1 MHTSPSRATW
11 SRALVLPSRSLSARF
26 ARALAWALLPVVV
39 LFAVLG
45 AEAKIGAQYQL
56 LLGNP
61 SNAVTDAAVKNN
73 YLIVRDQFAI
83 SYNDSL
89 GQPNWVSWN
98 LTSEDRGSSGRT
110 DAWSADPLLPA
121 GFYRVQP
128 TDYNDP
134 GLSRGHMCPSADRT
148 VTAADNTFTFL
159 MSNMVPQTSHNNGG
173 VWNNF
178 EIETRNIAAA
188 GNEVLVISGPS
199 GFDGRRIASGVA
211 AIPSYVWK
219 VVVVVPVGATP
230 VTERITTNTR
240 VIAIKVPNVTSGLSD
255 DWRTYL
261 TSVNQIQQD
270 TGLTFFTALPAQVAS
285 VLRTMIDGQ
294 PVVGAPVIET
304 NPADQ
309 SVAAGGSVTFS
320 VTASGNA
327 PLTYQWTFEGEAI
340 ANATSA
346 TLTLNNVQ
354 LEHMGSYRVVVTNSV
369 STATSNP
376 ALLTVTGVAPVFLN
390 EPMSQTA
397 NAGTNV
403 VFSALAGGSPTLTYQ
418 WRKGGVPIE
427 GATGATLTLTNVQ
440 AAAAGDYDVVATNSA
455 GSATGGPASLEVT
468 PSAPVILTQPATT
481 SVGLNGTVTFTVA
494 AIGTE
499 PLAYVWRKGGV
510 PIEGNASATTAT
522 LVLANV
528 DASAVGSYDVVIT
541 NSVGTVTSAAA
552 GLTIS
557 SFSNGALNYTG
568 GTYAQNFDTLTG
580 THGYDSDTAV
590 SIAGNGPFQLTAAP
604 FNGAEMGA
612 WWMAKYDGTGA
623 NARYKIDN
631 GSAVNG
637 AIYSFGTIGAA
648 DRALGSVGSGS
659 TRSRFGM
666 ILNNN
671 SGQTLTEFTVT
682 YVGEQ
687 WREGNS
693 SANTL
698 AFSYAVDAADLN
710 TGSFVS
716 VAALNFTAPVNNPVD
731 TTGAVLDG
739 NAAANRR
746 TVTGTVTGLVWPA
759 GTRLV
764 LRWTDADD
772 INNDDGLAIDD
783 FVFTAANAGPVAP
796 AVVSTTP
803 AADATGISPAQP
815 ITVTFNQPVTLAADW
830 FTLTSATQGALA
842 ATVSG
847 GPTTYTIT
855 PTATLPVSDT
865 ITVNLPAAR
874 VTEQGS
880 GTLTMNED
888 YSFAFTTVVPV
899 APTIATHPAP
909 QTVTPGGTATFTV
922 GVNGTAPFSYQWRK
936 GGQNLAGNASATTAT
951 LTLTNVQAGDAGS
964 YDVVVSNLAGNV
976 TSNAAP
982 LTVSTTVASAIS
994 WNFGLATS
1002 ATGQATPTSSL
1013 PAGVTG
1019 GTWTQG
1025 NNNGTT
1031 AIVLNNAVSTTYA
1044 GASGAWNAAAAAR
1057 VGAYNPAAGGSAYFE
1072 FTLTPEAGK
1081 YLVVTGVA
1089 FGSRRTSTGPQAY
1102 AFYTSVDN
1110 YTTPVA
1116 SGALGASTVW
1126 TYFTPGF
1133 ASVSGAPGT
1142 PVTFRLF
1149 GFNGAGSA
1157 SVDTANWRVDDFTLS
1172 VAVEAVPPPSG
1183 FGTWLAEH
1191 FTEQERADPQISG
1204 PDAKLTPD
1212 GLTNLMKYAL
1222 GFAPRGPVGA
1232 LPEPATADN
1241 DWTYTY
1247 TRPAERPDLIYTVQ
1261 VSTNLVDWSS
1271 DGVEHVQVAT
1281 ADGQETWRARH
1292 AGGAKL
1298 FFRLKVERP

>member
-11 SRALVLPSRSLSARF
+11 SRALVLPSRPLSARF
-26 ARALAWALLPVVV
+26 ARALTWALLPVVV

-98 LTSEDRGSSGRT
+98 LTSEDRGASGRT

-128 TDYNDP
+128 NDYNDP

-199 GFDGRRIASGVA
+199 IFDGRRIASGVA

-219 VVVVVPVGATP
+219 VVVVVPVGTAP
-230 VTERITTNTR
+230 ITERITTNTR
-240 VIAIKVPNVTSGLSD
+240 VIAIKVPNVTSGLSN

-270 TGLTFFTALPAQVAS
+270 TGLTFFTALSAQVAS

-304 NPADQ
+304 NPVAQ

-327 PLTYQWTFEGEAI
+327 PLTYQWTFEGEPI
-340 ANATSA
+340 AGATSA

-354 LEHMGSYRVVVTNSV
+354 LEHMGNYRVVVTNNV

-376 ALLTVTGVAPVFLN
+376 ALLTVTGVAPVFLS

-418 WRKGGVPIE
+418 WRKGGQPIE

-481 SVGLNGTVTFTVA
+481 SVGLGGTVTFAVT

-499 PLAYVWRKGGV
+499 PLAYVWRKAGV

-541 NSVGTVTSAAA
+541 NAVGTVTSSAAS
-552 GLTIS
+552 LTIS

-671 SGQTLTEFTVT
+671 TGQTLTEFTVT

-693 SANTL
+693 NANTL
-698 AFSYAVDAADLN
+698 AFSYAVDGTDLN
-710 TGSFVS
+710 TGTFVS

-739 NAAANRR
+739 NAAANRS
-746 TVTGTVTGLVWPA
+746 TVSATVTGLVWPA

-803 AADATGISPAQP
+803 ASDATGISPAQP

-855 PTATLPVSDT
+855 PSATLPVSDT
-865 ITVNLPAAR
+865 ITVNILADR

-909 QTVTPGGTATFTV
+909 QTVTLGGTATFAV
-922 GVNGTAPFSYQWRK
+922 GVNGTAPFTYQWRK
-936 GGQNLAGNASATTAT
+936 GGQPIAGNASATTAT
-951 LTLTNVQAGDAGS
+951 LTLNNVQAVDAGS

-976 TSNAAP
+976 TSNAAT
-982 LTVSTTVASAIS
+982 LTVSTVVPSSIT
-994 WNFGLATS
+994 WNFTAGGAPSS
-1002 ATGQATPTSSL
+1002 ALPT
-1013 PAGVTG
+1013 GVTG
-1019 GTWTQG
+1019 GTLTQG
-1025 NNNGTT
+1025 NNFGTT
-1031 AIVLNNAVSTTYA
+1031 TMVTTTSASSGYA
-1044 GASGAWNAAAAAR
+1044 GASGSGNAGLTAR
-1057 VGAYNPAAGGSAYFE
+1057 IGALNKATDGSAYYQ
-1072 FTLTPEAGK
+1072 FTFTPPAGSQL
-1081 YLVVTGVA
+1081 YFSSLG
-1089 FGSRRTSTGPQAY
+1089 FGSRSTSTGPQAY
-1102 AFYTSVDN
+1102 ALFTSVDN
-1110 YTTPVA
+1110 YTTPIA
-1116 SGALGASTVW
+1116 SGTMTANSAWVYHTPAFTATTGEVGA
-1126 TYFTPGF
+1126 
-1133 ASVSGAPGT
+1133 A
-1142 PVTFRLF
+1142 VTFRLY
-1149 GFNGAGSA
+1149 GYNGGPNSPGSG
-1157 SVDTANWRVDDFTLS
+1157 TANWRIDDLSLS

-1191 FTEQERADPQISG
+1191 FTEQERNDPQISG
-1204 PDAKLTPD
+1204 PDVKLTPD

-1247 TRPAERPDLIYTVQ
+1247 TRPSERPDLTYTVQ
-1261 VSTNLVDWSS
+1261 VSTDLVSWNS

-1281 ADGQETWRARH
+1281 GDGVETWRARH

>member
-1 MHTSPSRATW
+1 MHTSSSRATW

-26 ARALAWALLPVVV
+26 ARALTWALLPVVV

-61 SNAVTDAAVKNN
+61 SNAVTDATVKNN

-98 LTSEDRGSSGRT
+98 LTSEDRGTSGRT

-128 TDYNDP
+128 NDYNDKD
-134 GLSRGHMCPSADRT
+134 LSRGHMCPSADRT

-178 EIETRNIAAA
+178 EIATRDIAAA

-199 GFDGRRIASGVA
+199 IFDGRRIASGVA

-219 VVVVVPVGATP
+219 VVVVVPVGTAP
-230 VTERITTNTR
+230 ITERITTNTR
-240 VIAIKVPNVTSGLSD
+240 VIAIKVPNVTSGLSN

-304 NPADQ
+304 NPVAQ

-327 PLTYQWTFEGEAI
+327 PLTYQWTFEGEPI
-340 ANATSA
+340 AGATSA
-346 TLTLNNVQ
+346 TLTLNDVQ
-354 LEHMGSYRVVVTNSV
+354 LEHMGNYRVVVTNNV

-376 ALLTVTGVAPVFLN
+376 ALLTVTGVAPVFLS

-418 WRKGGVPIE
+418 WRKGGQPIE

-468 PSAPVILTQPATT
+468 PSVPVILTQPATT
-481 SVGLNGTVTFTVA
+481 SVGLGGTVTFAVT

-499 PLAYVWRKGGV
+499 PLAYVWRKAGV

-541 NSVGTVTSAAA
+541 NAVGTVTSSAAS
-552 GLTIS
+552 LTIS

-590 SIAGNGPFQLTAAP
+590 SIAGNGPFQLAAAP

-671 SGQTLTEFTVT
+671 TGQTLTEFTVT

-693 SANTL
+693 NANTL
-698 AFSYAVDAADLN
+698 AFSYAVDGTDLN
-710 TGSFVS
+710 TGTFVS

-739 NAAANRR
+739 NAAANRS
-746 TVTGTVTGLVWPA
+746 TVSATVTGLVWPA

-803 AADATGISPAQP
+803 ASDATGISPAQP

-855 PTATLPVSDT
+855 PSATLPVSDT
-865 ITVNLPAAR
+865 ITVNILADR

-909 QTVTPGGTATFTV
+909 QTVTLGGTATFAV
-922 GVNGTAPFSYQWRK
+922 GVNGTAPFTYQWRK
-936 GGQNLAGNASATTAT
+936 GGQPIAGNASAATAT
-951 LTLTNVQAGDAGS
+951 LTLNNVQAVDAGS

-982 LTVSTTVASAIS
+982 LTVSTVVPSSIT
-994 WNFGLATS
+994 WNFTAGGAPSS
-1002 ATGQATPTSSL
+1002 ALPT
-1013 PAGVTG
+1013 GVTG
-1019 GTWTQG
+1019 GTLTQG
-1025 NNNGTT
+1025 NNFGTT
-1031 AIVLNNAVSTTYA
+1031 TMVTTTSASSGYA
-1044 GASGAWNAAAAAR
+1044 GASGSGNAGLTAR
-1057 VGAYNPAAGGSAYFE
+1057 IGALNKATDGSAYYQ
-1072 FTLTPEAGK
+1072 FTFTPPAGSQL
-1081 YLVVTGVA
+1081 YFSSLG
-1089 FGSRRTSTGPQAY
+1089 FGSRSTSTGPQAY
-1102 AFYTSVDN
+1102 ALFTSVDN
-1110 YTTPVA
+1110 YTTPIA
-1116 SGALGASTVW
+1116 SGTMTANSAWVYHTPAFTATTGEVGA
-1126 TYFTPGF
+1126 
-1133 ASVSGAPGT
+1133 A
-1142 PVTFRLF
+1142 VTFRLY
-1149 GFNGAGSA
+1149 GYNGGPNSPGSG
-1157 SVDTANWRVDDFTLS
+1157 TANWRIDDLSLS

-1191 FTEQERADPQISG
+1191 FTEQERNDPQISG
-1204 PDAKLTPD
+1204 PDVKLTPD

-1247 TRPAERPDLIYTVQ
+1247 TRPSERPDLTYTVQ
-1261 VSTNLVDWSS
+1261 VSTDLVSWNS

-1281 ADGQETWRARH
+1281 GDGVETWRARH